1 MHQFKVFIINV
12 VALNVFTCVCG
23 IKSLELKTEEE
34 NFDLEQQRLLVN
46 IMFTGNQFTLLS
58 NRMLK
63 QFLLTAHQFN
73 VLRILRGKKG
83 NPISVKDMHA
93 RMLDSSSNVSRRVD
107 KLLAKNLIT
116 RITCSNDRRK
126 VELTITI
133 KGLQLLSEIDVFLKV
148 IKKRLRSAITED
160 EAKIVGRNLDK
171 FRIINQ
177 I

>member
-1 MHQFKVFIINV
+1 MKIEQEI
-12 VALNVFTCVCG
+12 
-23 IKSLELKTEEE
+23 EQE
-34 NFDLEQQRLLVN
+34 NFDSEQQRLLIN

-58 NRMLK
+58 SRMLK
-63 QFLLTAHQFN
+63 QFSLTTQQFN
-73 VLRILRGKKG
+73 VLRILRGQKG
-83 NPISVKDMHA
+83 NPISVKDMHG
-93 RMLDSSSNVSRRVD
+93 RMLDSSSNVSRLID

-116 RITCSNDRRK
+116 RITCPNDRRK
-126 VELTITI
+126 VELTIPK

-160 EAKIVGRNLDK
+160 EAKIANRILDK

>member
-1 MHQFKVFIINV
+1 MKIEQEI
-12 VALNVFTCVCG
+12 
-23 IKSLELKTEEE
+23 EQE
-34 NFDLEQQRLLVN
+34 NFDSEQQRLLIN

-58 NRMLK
+58 SRMLK
-63 QFLLTAHQFN
+63 QFSLTTQQFN
-73 VLRILRGKKG
+73 VLRILRGQKG
-83 NPISVKDMHA
+83 NPISVKDMHG
-93 RMLDSSSNVSRRVD
+93 RMLDSTSNVSRLVD

-116 RITCSNDRRK
+116 RITCPNDRRK
-126 VELTITI
+126 VELTIPK

>member
-1 MHQFKVFIINV
+1 MKIEQEI
-12 VALNVFTCVCG
+12 
-23 IKSLELKTEEE
+23 EQE
-34 NFDLEQQRLLVN
+34 NFDSEQQRLLIN

-58 NRMLK
+58 SRMLK
-63 QFLLTAHQFN
+63 QFSLTTQQFN
-73 VLRILRGKKG
+73 VLRILRGQKG
-83 NPISVKDMHA
+83 NPISVKDMHG
-93 RMLDSSSNVSRRVD
+93 RMLDSTSNVSRLVD

-116 RITCSNDRRK
+116 RITCLNDRRK
-126 VELTITI
+126 VELTIPK

-160 EAKIVGRNLDK
+160 EAKIASRILDK

>member
-1 MHQFKVFIINV
+1 MKIEQEIEK
-12 VALNVFTCVCG
+12 
-23 IKSLELKTEEE
+23 E
-34 NFDLEQQRLLVN
+34 NFDSEQQRLLIN

-58 NRMLK
+58 SRMLK
-63 QFLLTAHQFN
+63 QFSLTTQQFN
-73 VLRILRGKKG
+73 VLRILRGQKG
-83 NPISVKDMHA
+83 NPISVKDMHG
-93 RMLDSSSNVSRRVD
+93 RMLDSTSNVSRLVD

-116 RITCSNDRRK
+116 RITCPNDMRK
-126 VELTITI
+126 VELTIPK

-160 EAKIVGRNLDK
+160 EAKIASRILDK

>member
-1 MHQFKVFIINV
+1 
-12 VALNVFTCVCG
+12 
-23 IKSLELKTEEE
+23 LKIEQEIEQE
-34 NFDLEQQRLLVN
+34 NFDSEQQRLLIN

-58 NRMLK
+58 SRMLK
-63 QFLLTAHQFN
+63 QFSLTTQQFN
-73 VLRILRGKKG
+73 VLRILRGQKG
-83 NPISVKDMHA
+83 NPISVKDMHG
-93 RMLDSSSNVSRRVD
+93 RMLDSTSNVSRLVD

-116 RITCSNDRRK
+116 LITCPNDRRK
-126 VELTITI
+126 VELTIPK

-160 EAKIVGRNLDK
+160 EAKIASRILDK

>member
-1 MHQFKVFIINV
+1 
-12 VALNVFTCVCG
+12 
-23 IKSLELKTEEE
+23 LKIEQEIEQE
-34 NFDLEQQRLLVN
+34 NFDSEQQRLLIN

-58 NRMLK
+58 SRMLK
-63 QFLLTAHQFN
+63 QFSLTTQQFN
-73 VLRILRGKKG
+73 VLRILRGQKG
-83 NPISVKDMHA
+83 NPISVKDMHG
-93 RMLDSSSNVSRRVD
+93 RMLDSSSNVSRLVD

-116 RITCSNDRRK
+116 RITCPNDRRK
-126 VELTITI
+126 VELTIPK

-160 EAKIVGRNLDK
+160 EAKIASRILDK

>member
-1 MHQFKVFIINV
+1 MKIEQEI
-12 VALNVFTCVCG
+12 
-23 IKSLELKTEEE
+23 EQE
-34 NFDLEQQRLLVN
+34 NFDSEQQRLLIN

-58 NRMLK
+58 SRMLK
-63 QFLLTAHQFN
+63 QFSLTTQQFN
-73 VLRILRGKKG
+73 VLRILRGQKG
-83 NPISVKDMHA
+83 NPISVKDMHG
-93 RMLDSSSNVSRRVD
+93 RMLDSTSNVSRLVD

-116 RITCSNDRRK
+116 RVTCPNDRRK
-126 VELTITI
+126 VELTIPK

-160 EAKIVGRNLDK
+160 EAKIASRILDK

>member
-1 MHQFKVFIINV
+1 MKIEQEI
-12 VALNVFTCVCG
+12 
-23 IKSLELKTEEE
+23 EQE
-34 NFDLEQQRLLVN
+34 NFDSEQQRLLIN

-58 NRMLK
+58 SRMLK
-63 QFLLTAHQFN
+63 QFSLTTQQFN
-73 VLRILRGKKG
+73 VLRILRGQKG
-83 NPISVKDMHA
+83 NPISVKDMHG
-93 RMLDSSSNVSRRVD
+93 RMLDSSSNVSRLVD

-116 RITCSNDRRK
+116 RITCLNDRRK
-126 VELTITI
+126 VELTIPK

-160 EAKIVGRNLDK
+160 EAKIASGILDK

>member
-1 MHQFKVFIINV
+1 MKIEQEI
-12 VALNVFTCVCG
+12 
-23 IKSLELKTEEE
+23 EQE
-34 NFDLEQQRLLVN
+34 NFDSEQQRLLIN

-58 NRMLK
+58 SRMLK
-63 QFLLTAHQFN
+63 QFSLTTQQFN
-73 VLRILRGKKG
+73 VLRILRGQKG
-83 NPISVKDMHA
+83 NPISVKDMHG
-93 RMLDSSSNVSRRVD
+93 RMLDSSSNVSRLVD

-116 RITCSNDRRK
+116 RITCPNDRRK
-126 VELTITI
+126 VELTIPV

-160 EAKIVGRNLDK
+160 EAKIASRILDK

>member
-1 MHQFKVFIINV
+1 MKIEQEI
-12 VALNVFTCVCG
+12 
-23 IKSLELKTEEE
+23 EQE
-34 NFDLEQQRLLVN
+34 NFDSEQQRLLIN

-58 NRMLK
+58 SRMLK
-63 QFLLTAHQFN
+63 QFSLTTQQFN
-73 VLRILRGKKG
+73 VLRILRGQKG
-83 NPISVKDMHA
+83 NPISVKDMHG
-93 RMLDSSSNVSRRVD
+93 RMLDSSSNVSRLVD

-116 RITCSNDRRK
+116 RITCPNDRRK
-126 VELTITI
+126 VELTIPK

-160 EAKIVGRNLDK
+160 EAKIASGILDK